1 MNTTPE
7 RGPHRT
13 IRSVEIAFDIVDALQ
28 ERDRVDRSDWEQGG
42 SYAIDE
48 GCYSWIGETTSVR
61 PAPSS

>member
-28 ERDRVDRSDWEQGG
+28 ERDRVVLCGPRSGVVFMSARRD
-42 SYAIDE
+42 
-48 GCYSWIGETTSVR
+48 
-61 PAPSS
+61 